1 MTNGKE
7 VLSLPAAT
15 GIEPFQDTGS
25 EEDHMMKKKAKE
37 ENVEMDFDLD
47 KYPVREF
54 TYQFPYF
61 KDIIAF
67 NPLVSIFGVVVLWG
81 IAIWSMGE

>member
-7 VLSLPAAT
+7 VSLPAAT
-15 GIEPFQDTGS
+15 GIEPFNDTSS
-25 EEDHMMKKKAKE
+25 EEDRMMKKKTKEE